1 MHNFEKTSKI
11 VTGSGFDLAGGTVS
25 SSRCSKCATLS
36 LSCINIS
43 HHVVFIQCY
52 LLNFLAVEK

>member
-25 SSRCSKCATLS
+25 SSTVDAINVLHFHYHVLYKP
-36 LSCINIS
+36 SCCF
-43 HHVVFIQCY
+43 HTVLFC
-52 LLNFLAVEK
+52 